1 MGSGRQNTIRL
12 NECKNQHLE
21 VCVSNKGLYPQRKP
35 PLFRGGRYLSYLLV
49 GLKNARILFL
59 RNFLEEKCFKLF

>member
-1 MGSGRQNTIRL
+1 MQSGL
-12 NECKNQHLE
+12 KEGESQHLE
-21 VCVSNKGLYPQRKP
+21 VRASNPWVIPKEKTI
-35 PLFRGGRYLSYLLV
+35 PLQGWLLLSYLSV

>member
-1 MGSGRQNTIRL
+1 MQSGL
-12 NECKNQHLE
+12 NEGESQHLE
-21 VCVSNKGLYPQRKP
+21 VRVSTPWVIPKEKTTPFQGWL
-35 PLFRGGRYLSYLLV
+35 LLLSYISV